1 MSSYVGYGERCKR
14 TPLKEANFTM
24 HAIGKFNFYEELDI
38 GSASQSF
45 AATQVH
51 HHGTPY
57 VLVVTVGG
65 EIVLADRRNGWREV
79 LSKIGPFK
87 GERLPNKLGQI
98 VRRHHDNPPV
108 DAAATVTIAD
118 GDVIVSVTALDG
130 EELYAC
136 SLWRFQRARA
146 LEMARRRYTLTNRE
160 CELLDRILHGESTA
174 EIARLLSIAP
184 ATVEWHTKRLLLKT
198 DSQNRTQMATRTIG
212 WLPDPT

>member
-1 MSSYVGYGERCKR
+1 
-14 TPLKEANFTM
+14 M
-24 HAIGKFNFYEELDI
+24 HAIGKFNFYEELDT
-38 GSASQSF
+38 GSTSQSF
-45 AATQVH
+45 AAIQVH
-51 HHGTPY
+51 QHGTPY
-57 VLVVTVGG
+57 ILVVTVGG
-65 EIVLADRRNGWREV
+65 DIVLADRRSGWQEV
-79 LSKIGPFK
+79 LSKIGPFQ

-98 VRRHHDNPPV
+98 VRRHHENPPV

-118 GDVIVSVTALDG
+118 GDVVVSVNALDG

-136 SLWRFQRARA
+136 SLWRVQRARA

-174 EIARLLSIAP
+174 EIARFLSISP

-212 WLPDPT
+212 WLPDPA